1 MLLSQI
7 KHRLTMQRQTEYVS
21 GYSASETVAE
31 EQARFVEVVLPMNS
45 MTMTLFVGIYV
56 GTKEMA
62 KLNTPFE
69 QEQVGTVSDIKYYK
83 TFTTEETYT
92 ADVDSNCNGNSW
104 CPILAQILVI
114 TYEFHTYLYSPL
126 LVSLP
131 IQLAISDDYR
141 NCWMLVSLNK

>member
-1 MLLSQI
+1 MLSRLQKLYGTETMLLSQI
-7 KHRLTMQRQTEYVS
+7 KHRLTMQRQTENVS

-31 EQARFVEVVLPMNS
+31 KQARFVEVVLPMNS
-45 MTMTLFVGIYV
+45 MTVTLFFGIYV

-62 KLNTPFE
+62 KLSTPFE

-92 ADVDSNCNGNSW
+92 A
-104 CPILAQILVI
+104 
-114 TYEFHTYLYSPL
+114 EFHTYLYSPL